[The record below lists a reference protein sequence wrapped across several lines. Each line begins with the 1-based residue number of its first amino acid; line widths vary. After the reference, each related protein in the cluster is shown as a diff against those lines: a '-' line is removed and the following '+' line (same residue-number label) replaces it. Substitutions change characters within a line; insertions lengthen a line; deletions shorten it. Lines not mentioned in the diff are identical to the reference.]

1 VLFGPGKPSAP
12 ISVRIREAFL
22 QGLREDG
29 YIEGHN
35 IAIEHRYAEDSDEAS
50 KAANEFVGLRVDVI
64 IVVGTLAALA
74 AKRATSSIPIVG
86 LNMADPVADGLV
98 ASLSRPG
105 GNVTGNTF
113 IGPVLGSKRSPE
125 SPGSIGATTD
135 HTTLRICG
143 RVCLGIRFAT
153 RFSRD
158 KL

>member
-1 VLFGPGKPSAP
+1 M
-12 ISVRIREAFL
+12 RIREAFL

-105 GNVTGNTF
+105 GNVTATPSSGRYLAPSDHQNRRAPLARLRT
-113 IGPVLGSKRSPE
+113 IRLYVYAAE
-125 SPGSIGATTD
+125 SVWVSDLRRAFPGINSETAWAIA
-135 HTTLRICG
+135 
-143 RVCLGIRFAT
+143 A
-153 RFSRD
+153 
-158 KL
+158 